1 LLTIKKINKMDATKI
16 ENTVNQITPDKAA
29 EVTTQGLNLITRV
42 IAPTPIFWTRVRN
55 VSAIF
60 ATLGGAIALASGI
73 LTIPAIAKLIVVVGA
88 TLAGAAQTT
97 VKGE

>member
-1 LLTIKKINKMDATKI
+1 MDTTKI

-73 LTIPAIAKLIVVVGA
+73 LTIPAIVVTSAKLIVVVGA